1 MIREKIF
8 GPNYRWWVLWVP
20 TLAVFIATADNG
32 LLSISLPVIMSELDS
47 DIATGGW
54 IILIYTLVTG
64 ALYLPGGKLAD
75 LAGRKKVFVA
85 GFLLYTVNS
94 ALAGFC
100 QGAGQ
105 LIFFRAVQGI
115 GSALMMGNTFAM
127 VTALF
132 PPEERGRA
140 LGISGGTSSAL
151 GFTLGPVLGGLVT
164 HTFGWRYIFFITSF
178 LGLLGSVAAV
188 LVLRDEAPRP
198 AERRAESFDFI
209 GAAVFAVGL
218 SSLFLAM
225 TAGQK
230 GVWRSPLVWGEFLLA
245 LSSLAFFIW
254 WESRACH
261 PLLDLKLFRIRAFV
275 AGNVARAADF
285 ISAGMHNL
293 VMPLFLQLALGLDP
307 FRAGLLMTPTPL
319 MLALLSPV
327 AGRLSERMS
336 PRLLSALGLA
346 IMGVSLIGVGFL
358 RLGATQ
364 TEIIARLA
372 FLGLG
377 VGLYQT
383 PNNHSLM
390 SSIPENRLGVA
401 SSFISM
407 IRSVGQSVG
416 TAVATTVLS
425 AMLLAMAG
433 QTALPDLRSETRPD
447 TSLLA
452 AFMLGYRYVYFTAAV
467 VCFIGAAASLMG
479 EGGGEKK

>member
-1 MIREKIF
+1 MAEF
-8 GPNYRWWVLWVP
+8 DADV
-20 TLAVFIATADNG
+20 ATA
-32 LLSISLPVIMSELDS
+32 
-47 DIATGGW
+47 GW

-75 LAGRKKVFVA
+75 RTGRKKVFVA
-85 GFLLYTVNS
+85 GFLLYAVNS

-115 GSALMMGNTFAM
+115 GSALMVGNTFAM
-127 VTALF
+127 VTELF

-164 HTFGWRYIFFITSF
+164 HTLGWRYIFYITSV
-178 LGLLGSVAAV
+178 LALAGSVAAIFV
-188 LVLRDEAPRP
+188 VREDAPRRTESRK
-198 AERRAESFDFI
+198 AEPFDFA
-209 GAAVFAVGL
+209 GAGVFGVGL

-230 GVWRSPLVWGEFLLA
+230 GSWRSPTFLGEIALA
-245 LSSLAFFIW
+245 ILSLAFFVW
-254 WESRACH
+254 WEERVLH
-261 PLLDLKLFRIRAFV
+261 PLLDLRLFRIRAFV
-275 AGNVARAADF
+275 AGNVARFADF
-285 ISAGMHNL
+285 AAAGMHTL
-293 VMPLFLQLALGLDP
+293 TMPLFLQLALGLDP
-307 FRAGLLMTPTPL
+307 FRAGLLMAPTPV

-327 AGRLSERMS
+327 AGRLSERIS

-346 IMGVSLIGVGFL
+346 VMGVSLASVAFL
-358 RLGATQ
+358 KPGAGPVEVVVNLT
-364 TEIIARLA
+364 

-383 PNNHSLM
+383 PNNHSIM

-416 TAVATTVLS
+416 TAGASAILS

-433 QTALPDLRSETRPD
+433 QTSLQELRRAASAEVDP
-447 TSLLA
+447 SLLA
-452 AFMLGYRYVYFTAAV
+452 AFMRGFRYVYWSAGL
-467 VCFIGAAASLMG
+467 VCFVGATASLMG
-479 EGGGEKK
+479 EGRRKKE

>member
-1 MIREKIF
+1 
-8 GPNYRWWVLWVP
+8 
-20 TLAVFIATADNG
+20 
-32 LLSISLPVIMSELDS
+32 MSELDA
-47 DIATGGW
+47 DVATAGW

-115 GSALMMGNTFAM
+115 GSALMVGNTFAM

-198 AERRAESFDFI
+198 AERRAESFDFT
-209 GAAVFAVGL
+209 GAGVFALGL
-218 SSLFLAM
+218 SAFFLAM
-225 TAGQK
+225 TSGQREL
-230 GVWRSPLVWGEFLLA
+230 WRPLVWGEVALA

-254 WESRACH
+254 WESRARH

-285 ISAGMHNL
+285 VSAGMHNL
-293 VMPLFLQLALGLDP
+293 VMPLFLQLALGLNP

-327 AGRLSERMS
+327 AGRFSERMS

-346 IMGVSLIGVGFL
+346 IMGVSLISVGFL

-416 TAVATTVLS
+416 TAIATAILS
-425 AMLLAMAG
+425 AMLLSMAG
-433 QTALPDLRSETRPD
+433 ETSLQALRSETRPD

-452 AFMLGYRYVYFTAAV
+452 AFMLGYRYVYFTAAL
-467 VCFIGAAASLMG
+467 VCFAGAAASLIG
-479 EGGGEKK
+479 EGKK